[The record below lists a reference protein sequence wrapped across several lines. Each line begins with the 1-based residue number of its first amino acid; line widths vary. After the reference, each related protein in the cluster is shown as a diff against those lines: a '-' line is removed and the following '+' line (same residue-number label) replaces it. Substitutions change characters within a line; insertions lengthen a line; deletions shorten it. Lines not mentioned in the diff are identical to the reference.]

1 MTEIEQMATP
11 SEIDLE
17 IPRAKRP
24 NPFNYDNLQFAV
36 RDKAVRDMERD
47 FPTVPQ
53 KWLEWLYD
61 TIENKPKDEV
71 ERIIK
76 EGLWEKN
83 IKERM
88 GGGVIKDAMQVFSSE
103 AEMKEYD
110 YTFKKV

>member
-1 MTEIEQMATP
+1 MTEIESQ
-11 SEIDLE
+11 DLE

-36 RDKAVRDMERD
+36 RDKAVRDMEKD

-110 YTFKKV
+110 NTFKKGITKNEV